1 MHELTIAQS
10 IISMTLSATDGQNV
24 QKINRVNVRAGEL
37 RGIVPTLLTF
47 YFGLAAENTIA
58 AGAELCVE
66 YVPPLGKCRACDNVF
81 PIKNYRYICPKCNAV
96 DVQIIAGTELL
107 LKDIEVI

>member
-1 MHELTIAQS
+1 MHEMSLAQN
-10 IISMTLSATDGQNV
+10 IIGMALSAVDGQNV

-37 RGIVPTLLTF
+37 RGIVPMLLTL

-66 YVPPLGKCRACDNVF
+66 YVPPLGKCRACNIVF
-81 PIKNYRYICPKCNAV
+81 PIKNYRYVCSECQAG

-107 LKDIEVI
+107 LKDIEVS